1 MVICKAWVRIFTKIM
16 QPSQSPPVSASRPP
30 TLGGLFVLVG
40 YILIGGVIS
49 SYLLIG
55 ILAISRGIEFSQA
68 TTYLRD
74 LVTNPQTTPANWY
87 ELMLVQGLNHL
98 GTFLLPALAY
108 WYTIERRTWAQFNQ
122 RSLPAVQGIGLV
134 TLLVISFIPFDSLII
149 EWNQNLHLPATL
161 APVEEWMRSKE
172 KELEA
177 ITKFLTTFTTTGQLL
192 IALLV
197 VAVIP
202 AIGEEIVFR
211 GILQRNFSIW
221 TRNAHLG
228 IWLSAALFSAIH
240 VQFLGFFPRMLLG
253 ALFGYLYLWSGNI
266 WVPIL
271 AHFVNNG
278 FTVLMVFLHQRK
290 LTTVDIDSAESV
302 PILGALVSGVIT
314 VGLLTYFRRINNVRS
329 S

>member
-1 MVICKAWVRIFTKIM
+1 M
-16 QPSQSPPVSASRPP
+16 
-30 TLGGLFVLVG
+30 LVG
-40 YILIGGVIS
+40 FILIGGVLS

-55 ILAISRGIEFSQA
+55 VLAISRDLDFAQA

-74 LVTNPQTTPANWY
+74 LVTSSLTSPANWY
-87 ELMLVQGLNHL
+87 ELMLVQALNHL
-98 GTFLLPALAY
+98 GTFLVPSLAY
-108 WYTIERRTWAQFNQ
+108 WYTIERRTWSQFNQ
-122 RSLPAVQGIGLV
+122 QPLQAIQGIGLIV
-134 TLLVISFIPFDSLII
+134 LLVITFIPFDALII
-149 EWNQNLHLPATL
+149 EWNQNLHLPGTL

-177 ITKFLTTFTTTGQLL
+177 ITKYLTNFSTTGQLL
-192 IALLV
+192 IAVLV

-202 AIGEEIVFR
+202 AIGEETLFR

-221 TRNAHLG
+221 TGNVHVG

-253 ALFGYLYLWSGNI
+253 ALFGYVYLWSGNI

-290 LTTVDIDSAESV
+290 LTTVNIDNAESV
-302 PILGALVSGVIT
+302 PILGALISGVIT
-314 VGLLTYFRRINNVRS
+314 VGLLTYFRSLNNVRGS
-329 S
+329 